1 MSNITCNPPVPGIN
15 YVDGESAENY
25 VSKRFK
31 SKLKSI

>member
-1 MSNITCNPPVPGIN
+1 MICKSPIPGVN
-15 YVDGESAENY
+15 YIEGESAENY